1 MRIGYSEKVMEL
13 FKNPK
18 NVGALED
25 ANVTAIAG
33 SVACGDMLKL
43 YMKIDPETEMVVDI
57 SFESYGCVA
66 NIATSSMIT
75 EMVRG
80 KNLDYARKL
89 TFQDEVRELG
99 GLPKVKYHCAV
110 LAIQA
115 LRTAIRKWEYII
127 GRQGIDEDFVSALLK
142 GILDPNTDID
152 IISSGIVKSI
162 GINGKNLMINVRI
175 EGEEYREEIISNIEE
190 AFEKMGLNIEV
201 KEE

>member
-1 MRIGYSEKVMEL
+1 MKIGYSEKVMEL

-33 SVACGDMLKL
+33 SIACGDMLKL
-43 YMKIDPETEMVVDI
+43 YLKIDPETEKIEDV

-75 EMVRG
+75 EMVKG
-80 KNLDYARKL
+80 KDVDYARKL

-99 GLPKVKYHCAV
+99 GLPKIKYHCAV

-115 LRTAIRKWEYII
+115 LRTAIRKWEYL
-127 GRQGIDEDFVSALLK
+127 QGKVGLDDKFVKELLR
-142 GILDPNTDID
+142 GILDPATDKDLINAGVVRD
-152 IISSGIVKSI
+152 IKIS
-162 GINGKNLMINVRI
+162 GKNLKIRVNI
-175 EGEEYREEIISNIEE
+175 GNEEHRDEIISNIEE
-190 AFEKMGLNIEV
+190 AFEKMGVNIEI
-201 KEE
+201 EEG

>member
-1 MRIGYSEKVMEL
+1 MKIGYSEKVMEL

-33 SVACGDMLKL
+33 SIACGDMLKL
-43 YMKIDPETEMVVDI
+43 YLKIDPKTETIEDV

-75 EMVRG
+75 EMVKG
-80 KNLDYARKL
+80 KDVDYARKL

-99 GLPKVKYHCAV
+99 GLPKIKYHCAV

-115 LRTAIRKWEYII
+115 LRTAIRKWEYL
-127 GRQGIDEDFVSALLK
+127 QGKVGLDDKFVKELLR
-142 GILDPNTDID
+142 GILDPATDKDLINAGVVRD
-152 IISSGIVKSI
+152 IKIS
-162 GINGKNLMINVRI
+162 GKNLKIRVNI
-175 EGEEYREEIISNIEE
+175 GNEEHRDEIISNIEE
-190 AFEKMGLNIEV
+190 AFEKMGVNIEI
-201 KEE
+201 EEG

>member
-1 MRIGYSEKVMEL
+1 MKIGYSPKVMEL

-33 SVACGDMLKL
+33 SIACGDMLKL
-43 YMKIDPETEMVVDI
+43 YVKIDPETEIIEDI

-115 LRTAIRKWEYII
+115 LRTIIRKWECI
-127 GRQGIDEDFVSALLK
+127 QGKAELDEEFVKGILR
-142 GILDPNTDID
+142 GILDPETDKD
-152 IISSGIVKSI
+152 MISSGIIK
-162 GINGKNLMINVRI
+162 GIEISGKNLKISVAI
-175 EGEEYREEIISNIEE
+175 GDAEYREEIVSNIEE
-190 AFEKMGLNIEV
+190 AFEKMGLKMEI